1 MFLIDKVTNS
11 IKTLYPKSFAELGFK
26 ERAYLQEWIASNPVA
41 LGEKLLIIQKEFS
54 GFHETNERLDLLAL
68 DKEGNLVV
76 IENKLDDSWKV
87 VTWQAL
93 KYAAYCSTLSK
104 DQIEELF
111 QAYLTAQGID
121 KSAINI
127 LNEFFDEVPYNEIS
141 INKGNLQRI
150 ILIAAHFRKEVTST
164 VLWLISHKMK
174 IQCFKTTPYEMNGQY
189 LLPLGQIIPTKD
201 AQDYVISMANKAQ
214 EEISKEEEVKTSH
227 KLRLRFWTAFLNAI
241 KGKSKLFQNS
251 SPTKEQ
257 FLIAGG
263 ADITY
268 VSYQLIITKSDTS
281 VVLNFGMASQTE
293 NKTLFD
299 TLYLHKSDIE
309 EAFGDLL
316 VWEKMEDKKSSK
328 VSYYRSGLNY
338 YNEEDW
344 PNIIEF
350 SIEYLNKL
358 QNAVSHHLVEVKST
372 LQHSIKEIQE
382 SFDENGQ

>member
-1 MFLIDKVTNS
+1 MFLINKENNS
-11 IKTLYPKSFAELGFK
+11 IQQLHPKSFSELGFK
-26 ERAYLQEWIASNPVA
+26 ERAHLQEWIAGSPEA

-54 GFHETNERLDLLAL
+54 GFNETNERLDLLAL

-76 IENKLDDSWKV
+76 IENKLDDSGKD

-104 DQIEELF
+104 DQIEEIF
-111 QAYLTAQGID
+111 QTYLTAQGIE
-121 KSAINI
+121 KTAISI

-141 INKGNLQRI
+141 LNKGNLQRM

-189 LLPLGQIIPTKD
+189 ILSLDQIIPTKD

-227 KLRLRFWTAFLNAI
+227 KLRLRFWAAFLNEI

-268 VSYQLIITKSDTS
+268 VSYQVIITKSDAS
-281 VVLNFGMASQTE
+281 VVLNFGRASQTE
-293 NKTLFD
+293 NKALFD
-299 TLYLHKSDIE
+299 ALYLHRPDIE
-309 EAFGDLL
+309 LSFGEPLI
-316 VWEKMEDKKSSK
+316 WEKMEDKKSSK
-328 VSYYRSGLNY
+328 VSYYRSGINY
-338 YNEEDW
+338 YNEDDW
-344 PNIIEF
+344 PTIIAF
-350 SIEYLNKL
+350 CIEYINKL
-358 QNAVSHHLVEVKST
+358 QKAVNPHLVEVKSA
-372 LQHSIKEIQE
+372 LQHSMNGIQE
-382 SFDENGQ
+382 QPDEI